1 MIRLT
6 APLDLEAVTVKEKLA
21 TFRNSECLQ
30 IKKHKAVR
38 SCLKGDEE
46 VPITFKDAYF
56 REQARLSAKKKNK
69 K

>member
-38 SCLKGDEE
+38 SCFRDEE